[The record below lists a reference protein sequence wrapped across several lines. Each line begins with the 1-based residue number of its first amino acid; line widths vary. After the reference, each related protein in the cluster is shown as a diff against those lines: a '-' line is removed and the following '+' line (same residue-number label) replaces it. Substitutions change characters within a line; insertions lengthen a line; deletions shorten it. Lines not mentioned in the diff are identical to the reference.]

1 MSLPSNVPELAAPQ
15 QGAIDEA
22 EISRCIESASA
33 LVHGFASRGAPA
45 ALEALL
51 AAASEPLATSADRAR
66 QIAATVLQQT
76 TTLDEEVARFLSMTS
91 K

>member
-1 MSLPSNVPELAAPQ
+1 MSLPSNIPELAVPQ

-22 EISRCIESASA
+22 EISRCIEAAAA
-33 LVHGFASRGAPA
+33 LVHGFANRGAPA

-51 AAASEPLATSADRAR
+51 AAASEPLSASVGRAR

-76 TTLDEEVARFLSMTS
+76 ATLDDEVARFLSLT
-91 K
+91 KK